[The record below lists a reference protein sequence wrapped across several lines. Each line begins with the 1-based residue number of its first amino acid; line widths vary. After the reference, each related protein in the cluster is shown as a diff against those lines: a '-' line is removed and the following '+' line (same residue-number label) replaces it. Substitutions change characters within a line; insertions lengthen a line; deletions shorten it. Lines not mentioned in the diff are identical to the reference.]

1 MKWRCL
7 DQNIGFLQ
15 STNATHFPVRPP
27 TLLRAPPTPVR
38 ALITAGPAVE
48 AALEIPSEA
57 FDAAEVAATL
67 DLEAASAVVD
77 ADLKAGLRIR
87 HRDCRQTARDVVVDI
102 WAAGMWGDDR
112 RG

>member
-1 MKWRCL
+1 M
-7 DQNIGFLQ
+7 N
-15 STNATHFPVRPP
+15 FPVRPP
-27 TLLRAPPTPVR
+27 TFLRAPPTPER
-38 ALITAGPAVE
+38 ALLIAGPAVE

-57 FDAAEVAATL
+57 FDAAEVAASL

-87 HRDCRQTARDVVVDI
+87 YRECRRTARDVVADM
-102 WAAGMWGDDR
+102 WAVGMGASR